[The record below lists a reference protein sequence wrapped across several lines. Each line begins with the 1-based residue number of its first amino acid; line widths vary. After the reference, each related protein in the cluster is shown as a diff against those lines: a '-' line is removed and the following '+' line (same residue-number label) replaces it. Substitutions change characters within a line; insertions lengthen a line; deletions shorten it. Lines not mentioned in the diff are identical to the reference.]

1 MSERGVDISFII
13 TIFVIILIVA
23 AIIAGMAALVVYG
36 NKYTEHE
43 FKLYE
48 LQDGVYGVYG
58 TIVSNVPADNYDF
71 ITLCCD
77 GQIRTFKGGVVI
89 SYTDTVPYAY
99 YRDTNTVNADI
110 VYVYVPFGSIVYQG
124 TTGIGSR

>member
-1 MSERGVDISFII
+1 MSERGIDIGFII
-13 TIFVIILIVA
+13 TICVIILIVA
-23 AIIAGMAALVVYG
+23 AIIVGMVSLIVYS
-36 NKYTEHE
+36 NKYTEYE
-43 FKLYE
+43 FRLSE

-58 TIVSNVPADNYDF
+58 TIVSNIPADNYDF

-124 TTGIGSR
+124 TTGICS